1 MLQKT
6 TLAHMARDAYR
17 SGRRLV
23 VPLMGFPGVNV
34 TGATIKLAQ
43 QNFGIHYQTI
53 AALAHRFQP
62 DLIFPLMDLAVE
74 ANAIGRQTEFPK
86 HEAATV
92 VRDAYDPADLARWS
106 RINIAFDTRVI
117 GYVETLKMM
126 STGLPPTMLRGAYV
140 TGPYSLAGLILGADQ
155 AATATLEDPDMVED
169 LCRFSTEIIQ
179 QYMRLLMSA
188 GAQVICI
195 LEPSAVM
202 LGPDQFQQF
211 SAGFIRHIAESFRYT
226 AVNLIYHTCG
236 NTMHLARLMADAG
249 VHGIS
254 LDSADVGVDLPKVMG
269 LVPDSVAV
277 IGNLNP
283 TGAIFRGTPREVRD
297 ETESLLRAMDPWPN
311 FILSTGCDLPQETPL
326 DNIAAFMA
334 TGRSHVIL

>member
-1 MLQKT
+1 
-6 TLAHMARDAYR
+6 MAGDAFR
-17 SGRRLV
+17 AGRRLV
-23 VPLMGFPGVNV
+23 VPLMGFPGVSV
-34 TGATIKLAQ
+34 AGATIKLAQ
-43 QNFGIHYQTI
+43 QNFGIHFQAI
-53 AALAHRFQP
+53 AALAQRFKP

-74 ANAIGRQTEFPK
+74 ANAIGRHTEFPK

-92 VRDAYDPADLARWS
+92 LRDVYDPAELERWE

-126 STGLPPTMLRGAYV
+126 STGLPQSILRGAYV

-155 AATATLEDPDMVED
+155 AALATMEDPDQVEA
-169 LCRFSTEIIQ
+169 LCRFATEIIQ

-202 LGPDQFQQF
+202 LGPEQFRQF
-211 SAGFIRHIAESFRYT
+211 SANFIRHITESFRYT
-226 AVNLIYHTCG
+226 SVNLIYHTCG

-254 LDSADVGVDLPKVMG
+254 LDSSDVGVNLPEVMG
-269 LVPDSVAV
+269 LVPETVAV

-297 ETESLLRAMDPWPN
+297 ETEALLRAMDPWPN

-326 DNIAAFMA
+326 PNIEAFMA
-334 TGRSHVIL
+334 TGRGHVIL